1 MGSVPIDAAT
11 DHYWF
16 WQETMSLS
24 ALHADIAARYSAL
37 NQSISKGTIKPEQA
51 AVLSDRYAW
60 PVSKDSLGMA
70 RTGAAEVSGI
80 NRNDFSIP
88 FTISTQT
95 EDRDG
100 DVVRSLGG
108 EIGAYAGNPIIFFGH
123 QSWQIPIGVSR
134 PDINALP
141 DVRMEERRVRSRCW
155 FDRPDEDAMF
165 IFGKVERGILN
176 AASISFLAIQAY
188 RREQVKAHTE
198 SMTPPGWFF
207 KRWELTEWSVV
218 GIGANAGAL
227 RDSLD
232 AEKSFIRPRLVKA
245 LQPFAAVAKG
255 RCFSGYCPCP
265 PCDKEFDEA
274 DHPRGQPDNAGQF
287 GPGSGVP
294 ETKPSE
300 SGSEESQPTETTTES
315 VKQESATF
323 GLGGQ
328 EFTLYRVAKPGES
341 NYAGTYWTFSQ
352 EEAEGYASQT
362 HTGEDRELRELSA
375 SIYPDD
381 IADEDILKE
390 IGEKLGMDEESGFE
404 QGYQWADE
412 PSVIAKIRKLG
423 YLAVQYEDVGPENA
437 YEHETIRI
445 LAEPSKDKSLR
456 FQSHLGQFIHAQ
468 KVKDMSKSINA
479 AVLISGLPGAKK
491 SACKSYCKCKKC
503 KAKKSTDMPLEAET
517 DSGKEAAGNHE
528 EEHASE
534 LEQAIEAKMPKL
546 REAGYSEPQ
555 CMCLAAHFAGKGME
569 GDSIDGH
576 EEVARVL
583 GYKKE
588 DEGGEGGEE
597 SMSLKG
603 FVASVNKE
611 KKAEDEPEETEA
623 NNESETETARED
635 ESEEE
640 DKPEYKQSA
649 KWLGAMHNHMSKA
662 LDFTNHEIPIT
673 DHPQMAKAM
682 TAHVKDLEGH
692 MENYKD
698 MANKFHSDIDFE
710 KMCKD
715 LGGGGEAEEES
726 NETGTGEEAE
736 ASSEEGDERH
746 GTKKDPKELVQEYQN
761 PKGGKRGVKK
771 SMGPELQNC
780 VKEAADYMTEGAR
793 DPVIPTTHKSAM
805 KYHAAALYKCHKD
818 MSAPETPVSSE
829 GPGLENEQ
837 PETMKELKEVKDML
851 GEFIFARTGQR
862 DISQVRV

>member
-1 MGSVPIDAAT
+1 MTLA
-11 DHYWF
+11 
-16 WQETMSLS
+16 

-60 PVSKDSLGMA
+60 PVSKDGTLGMGHA
-70 RTGAAEVSGI
+70 GAAERQFIDSTESSV
-80 NRNDFSIP
+80 P
-88 FTISTQT
+88 FIVSTQE
-95 EDRDG
+95 EDSDG
-100 DVVRSLGG
+100 DIVVSR
-108 EIGAYAGNPIIFFGH
+108 GADLRRFALNPVFMFGH
-123 QSWQIPIGVSR
+123 GSWQIPIGTARSKDGSLAVY
-134 PDINALP
+134 P
-141 DVRMEERRVRSRCW
+141 EENRVRAKCY
-155 FDRPDEDAMF
+155 FDMPDPDAAF
-165 IFGKVERGILN
+165 LYGKVERGVIN
-176 AASISFLAIQAY
+176 ATSISFLPLQAHK
-188 RREQVKAHTE
+188 REYDKAHHDG
-198 SMTPPGWFF
+198 MMPPGWLFQ
-207 KRWELTEWSVV
+207 RWELTEISIVA
-218 GIGANAGAL
+218 IPANAGAI

-232 AEKSFIRPRLVKA
+232 SEKSFMSPKLQKA

-265 PCDKEFDEA
+265 PCEKDWDESA
-274 DHPRGQPDNAGQF
+274 HPRGQPENAGQF

-300 SGSEESQPTETTTES
+300 SGSGESQPTETTTES

-375 SIYPDD
+375 SISPDD

-437 YEHETIRI
+437 YDHETIRI

-491 SACKSYCKCKKC
+491 TACKSYCKCKKC
-503 KAKKSTDMPLEAET
+503 KGKTKSADLPLEAET
-517 DSGKEAAGNHE
+517 DSGEQAAGNHE

-534 LEQAIEAKMPKL
+534 LEQAIQAKMPKL

-576 EEVARVL
+576 EDVARML

-588 DEGGEGGEE
+588 DEGGEGGGEG

-603 FVASVNKE
+603 FVASVKKE

-698 MANKFHSDIDFE
+698 MANKFHPDIDFE

-715 LGGGGEAEEES
+715 LGGGGEAEKES

-746 GTKKDPKELVQEYQN
+746 GTKKDPKELVQEYQD
-761 PKGGKRGVKK
+761 PKGAKRGVKK

-818 MSAPETPVSSE
+818 MSAPETPVASE